1 MVETLGGTRPA
12 DQDSHAAEEQPHP
25 PAQPHEGAASSE
37 LPDLGSLPDLVLYS
51 HSTIFYWWP
60 AWLGGY
66 ALALVTWLGGSKARL
81 SNGSEIL
88 IHPSAWVGLTFLVI
102 LTLVMIFTNVKLRGL
117 YSVMFLLAIGF
128 FVVLFGWL
136 GWLDAILAW
145 IPYLSVYMD
154 LGFYLTFSTLL
165 LAIWL
170 LRFFVFDRLT
180 YWRVRPGQLTME
192 RVIGGGAQSYDTRG
206 MLFEQ
211 RGDDLFRHI
220 ILGLGSGDLL
230 LITTG
235 AKKGEIEIP
244 NVLFARRKVATIERL
259 IAIKPDE
266 AMSRASVAR

>member
-1 MVETLGGTRPA
+1 MDNLDDTRATDPHPA
-12 DQDSHAAEEQPHP
+12 TPDGHAADDR
-25 PAQPHEGAASSE
+25 AHETVSNAARTHE
-37 LPDLGSLPDLVLYS
+37 LPDPANLPDLVLYS

-66 ALALVTWLGGSKARL
+66 ALALVTWLGGTKVKL
-81 SNGSEIL
+81 SNGSEIVM
-88 IHPSAWVGLTFLVI
+88 HPSAWVGLTFLVI

-136 GWLDAILAW
+136 GWLDSILSW

-154 LGFYLTFSTLL
+154 LGFYVTFSTIL

-192 RVIGGGAQSYDTRG
+192 RVIGSGAQSYDTRG

-220 ILGLGSGDLL
+220 ILGLGSGDLR

-235 AKKGEIEIP
+235 AKQAEIDIP
-244 NVLFARRKVATIERL
+244 NVLFARRKVAAIQRL
-259 IAIKPDE
+259 IAVKPDE
-266 AMSRASVAR
+266 MLSKVAQ